1 MAELFSQRNQ
11 IDKAV
16 KSLEKA
22 LEQAKK
28 LYPEQPQVV
37 EIPILIDLAR
47 YRVGKP
53 EQSLRYLEEAKEIID
68 NHIDVEYLSA
78 AVLHNIGKCYEN
90 LDECLLAFQSY
101 KDALDMMM
109 ISDDIYKSLFGSMG
123 NTVIQLSVAYNY
135 QFMMLLESDEDE
147 AFEIDEETYMSL
159 TPDTCPVVV
168 NELYHLSLFSK
179 YKKKQ
184 DEMLKHL
191 EKARD
196 IAKRFDY
203 KCGRVVLVL
212 LLLSMT
218 YGEMGSIDISWSYYK
233 EAKEMA
239 KSLPPE
245 DDSILPGELGMIE
258 WMKKE

>member
-1 MAELFSQRNQ
+1 M
-11 IDKAV
+11 
-16 KSLEKA
+16 KSYESALEKA
-22 LEQAKK
+22 KE
-28 LYPEQPQVV
+28 LYLGQVLV
-37 EIPILIDLAR
+37 AEIILGLD
-47 YRVGKP
+47 GDDCWDEKP
-53 EQSLRYLEEAKEIID
+53 EQRLRCLKEAKEILD
-68 NHIDVEYLSA
+68 NHTDVEYLSA
-78 AVLHNIGKCYEN
+78 AVLNNIGKCYCD

-101 KDALDMMM
+101 KDALEMMM
-109 ISDDIYKSLFGSMG
+109 ISDDIYTSLFGSMG
-123 NTVIQLSVAYNY
+123 NAVIQLSVAYNY
-135 QFMMLLESDEDE
+135 QFTMLLESDEDE
-147 AFEIDEETYMSL
+147 AFETHEAFEIDGETYMPSIK
-159 TPDTCPVVV
+159 DTYPVVV

-191 EKARD
+191 EKAIK
-196 IAKRFDY
+196 IAKEFDY

-218 YGEMGSIDISWSYYK
+218 YGCMGSIEKSRSYYK

-258 WMKKE
+258 SMKKE